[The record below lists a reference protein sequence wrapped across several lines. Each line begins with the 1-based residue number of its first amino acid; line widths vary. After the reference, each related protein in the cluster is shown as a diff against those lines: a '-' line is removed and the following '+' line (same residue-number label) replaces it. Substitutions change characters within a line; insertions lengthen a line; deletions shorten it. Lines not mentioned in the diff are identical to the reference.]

1 MQMAL
6 RTLSV
11 GELRS
16 PNSTPRHHSK
26 KQRTKARALFAE
38 QGIVVPIIVDDRMR
52 IIDGVLRFETAKELG
67 LDELNAV
74 VVSNSTDAQL
84 LQLELSLNRLAED
97 SAWNAEHLKTKFE
110 QLIEY
115 QVDLTFTGFE
125 TASTSKDSR
134 ASTSVDTR
142 PGTNA
147 ANFAPIATVNVSQ
160 RAAALSALPR
170 AVSISPEI
178 RSCASGLLRAA
189 RTKDGLVVQS

>member
-6 RTLSV
+6 RTLRV

-38 QGIVVPIIVDDRMR
+38 QGIVLPIIVDDRMR

-97 SAWNAEHLKTKFE
+97 SAWNDEDVVAETK
-110 QLIEY
+110 
-115 QVDLTFTGFE
+115 GFE
-125 TASTSKDSR
+125 PSRRFLAYSLSRGAPST
-134 ASTSVDTR
+134 TR
-142 PGTNA
+142 PHLQEC
-147 ANFAPIATVNVSQ
+147 V
-160 RAAALSALPR
+160 
-170 AVSISPEI
+170 
-178 RSCASGLLRAA
+178 
-189 RTKDGLVVQS
+189 